1 MYSVDWTLLA
11 FLLLFLNVKL
21 VVKIAALVLVF
32 ILRPNFKLGFA
43 IRNSRLP
50 LFYLLVIVIAI
61 FNWLFSGQIGNFNY
75 DIVLATGILFWVLC
89 ILAIHQIKLSVEKND
104 PAIIHR
110 TIVVFFII
118 NALASLFVYAGIVLE
133 TGVINAY
140 LYQGNFQKYF
150 IGTGDYIKGITFDT
164 STANAVLNA
173 LGVIYFLA
181 RGKNL
186 PALLC
191 MLVLLLT
198 GSNITNILLCLV
210 LIVVFFSQADKNKK
224 SIIIVCLMMMIVF
237 FVKISP
243 QNNNYAAGLYQQVFN
258 IKPNTKKTPIAQIP
272 VTQKPDSI
280 LTSDEKKEKIA
291 QLYMDSINILRYN
304 EILNNAKTKTGTLP
318 EFAINEKPIIPVA
331 NIHTAAYQHK
341 DDTSMFE
348 KKLLQFVE
356 KNNSKFSIVADETN
370 KLKMPGKLI
379 ALQQTYSYLNQHR
392 SKIITGTGI
401 GNFSSKLAFRS
412 TALKISGNY
421 PESYAYINDGFK
433 TNHLALYIFYFTSSE
448 GMHSIANSPNNTY
461 DQLLSEYGLAGIFA
475 FAFFYIGFFIKQS
488 NKNTYAIPSI
498 LLMLGVFFADYWF
511 EQLSVVVFF
520 ELLLL
525 LNFKELKSE

>member
-1 MYSVDWTLLA
+1 MQY
-11 FLLLFLNVKL
+11 
-21 VVKIAALVLVF
+21 
-32 ILRPNFKLGFA
+32 
-43 IRNSRLP
+43 
-50 LFYLLVIVIAI
+50 
-61 FNWLFSGQIGNFNY
+61 
-75 DIVLATGILFWVLC
+75 
-89 ILAIHQIKLSVEKND
+89 
-104 PAIIHR
+104 
-110 TIVVFFII
+110 
-118 NALASLFVYAGIVLE
+118 
-133 TGVINAY
+133 
-140 LYQGNFQKYF
+140 
-150 IGTGDYIKGITFDT
+150 
-164 STANAVLNA
+164 LNA
-173 LGVIYFLA
+173 FGVIYFLA

-191 MLVLLLT
+191 MSVLLLT

-291 QLYMDSINILRYN
+291 QLYMDSINIFRYN

-356 KNNSKFSIVADETN
+356 KNNSKFFIVANETN

-379 ALQQTYSYLNQHR
+379 ALQQTCSYLNQHR
-392 SKIITGTGI
+392 SKILTGTGI

-433 TNHLALYIFYFTSSE
+433 TNHLALYLFYFTSAE

-488 NKNTYAIPSI
+488 NKNAYAIPLI